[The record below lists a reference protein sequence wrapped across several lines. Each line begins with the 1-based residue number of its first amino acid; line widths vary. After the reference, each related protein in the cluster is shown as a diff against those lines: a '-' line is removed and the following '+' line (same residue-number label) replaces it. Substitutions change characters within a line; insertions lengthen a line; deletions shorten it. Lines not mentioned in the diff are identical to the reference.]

1 MASKRMDTKLNL
13 KTIAHPKPCKLRWLS
28 EERER
33 EFFLDQQVLINFPTG
48 KYVDEVICGV
58 VPMKTCHIHLG
69 RPWQFDR
76 SIIYDG
82 HSNNFS
88 FVHNDSKF
96 TLVSLTPREVCED
109 RKKMRA
115 REKRKRKGK

>member
-58 VPMKTCHIHLG
+58 VPMKTCHILLG

-82 HSNNFS
+82 HSNKFF
-88 FVHNDSKF
+88 FVHSDCKF
-96 TLVSLTPREVCED
+96 TPVYLTQRELCED
-109 RKKMRA
+109 QSKMRMKREQERKK
-115 REKRKRKGK
+115 

>member
-1 MASKRMDTKLNL
+1 MASKGMVAKLNL
-13 KTIAHPKPCKLRWLS
+13 KTTAHPKPYKLRWLS
-28 EERER
+28 EEGE
-33 EFFLDQQVLINFPTG
+33 LLMDQKVLINFSIR
-48 KYVDEVICGV
+48 KYADKILCDAI
-58 VPMKTCHIHLG
+58 PMKTCHILLG

-76 SIIYDG
+76 CTIYDG